1 MTKKEMQRIEQERIN
16 RRIENVID
24 VFNEFNSFD
33 PATCPHKRL
42 RSSSATVYDTGNFYV
57 LQSYN
62 TIVAIID
69 KNTDTLYDFLRL
81 VYGFTSTS
89 SQHINKFEKDYCK
102 GKWSCAYRYQWRAC

>member
-1 MTKKEMQRIEQERIN
+1 MKKAEQQRIEQERIN

-24 VFNEFNSFD
+24 VFNEFHSFD
-33 PATCPHKRL
+33 PDACPCKRL
-42 RSSSATVYDTGNFYV
+42 RSCSAMVYETGTFYV

-62 TIVAIID
+62 TIIAIID

-89 SQHINKFEKDYCK
+89 AQHINKFEKDYCK
-102 GKWSCAYRYQWRAC
+102 GKWSCAYHYTWRAC